1 MNAEIQ
7 MQSSEVICQ
16 ESDLVASSGVAAL
29 FKGEQIALF
38 YLPDEDSQKIYVVGN
53 YDPLGRA
60 NVISRGIVGDVKGEP
75 VVASPLYKQHF
86 SLITGR
92 CIEND
97 DVSLPVYRAELL
109 AGEVI
114 VHGLILP

>member
-29 FKGEQIALF
+29 F
-38 YLPDEDSQKIYVVGN
+38 YLPDEDSQQIYVVGN

-109 AGEVI
+109 SGEVI